1 MNETMVT
8 VVGNVVSD
16 PTLRVTSGGAKVAS
30 FRLASTER
38 RFDRGVGGWRDGD
51 TIFWQVSC
59 WRRAAENVADS
70 LVKGQPVVVHGR
82 LRERGYEVEGQRRTS
97 LEIEASTVGHDLSRG
112 VARFRKAA
120 PPAPGGAGGPAD
132 ATVTA
137 LPTDAAPAGPAGAP
151 PVDDVPAPVEDV
163 PA

>member
-16 PTLRVTSGGAKVAS
+16 PTLRVTSGGAKVSS

-38 RFDRGVGGWRDGD
+38 RYDRVAGGWRDGD
-51 TIFWQVSC
+51 TVYWQVSC

-70 LVKGQPVVVHGR
+70 LAKGQPVVVHGR
-82 LRERGYEVEGQRRTS
+82 LRERRYEVEGQLRTS

-120 PPAPGGAGGPAD
+120 PAGPRDGASGVE
-132 ATVTA
+132 ATVTT
-137 LPTDAAPAGPAGAP
+137 LPTDAALADGSPSAPAANDIPA
-151 PVDDVPAPVEDV
+151 
-163 PA
+163 

>member
-16 PTLRVTSGGAKVAS
+16 PTLRVTSGGAKVSS

-38 RFDRGVGGWRDGD
+38 RYDKVAGGWRDGD
-51 TIFWQVSC
+51 TTYWQVSC

-70 LVKGQPVVVHGR
+70 LAKGQPVIVCGR
-82 LRERGYEVEGQRRTS
+82 LRERRYEVEGERRTS
-97 LEIEASTVGHDLSRG
+97 LEIDASAVGHDLSRG
-112 VARFRKAA
+112 VARFRKAVA
-120 PPAPGGAGGPAD
+120 SGAGSGD
-132 ATVTA
+132 GREATVTT
-137 LPTDAAPAGPAGAP
+137 LPTD
-151 PVDDVPAPVEDV
+151 PAPVDPPGAGAAEV

>member
-1 MNETMVT
+1 MKETLVT
-8 VVGNVVSD
+8 VVGNVVTD
-16 PTLRVTSGGAKVAS
+16 PTLRVTSGGAKVTK

-38 RFDRGVGGWRDGD
+38 RYDKLAGGWRDGD
-51 TIFWQVSC
+51 TIYWWVSC

-70 LVKGQPVVVHGR
+70 LAKGQPVVVHGR
-82 LRERGYEVEGQRRTS
+82 LRENRYEVEGQPRTS

-120 PPAPGGAGGPAD
+120 PGPGGGGGGGGQD
-132 ATVTA
+132 ATVTT
-137 LPTDAAPAGPAGAP
+137 LPTEPAPTGPPG
-151 PVDDVPAPVEDV
+151 VPAAEDI

>member
-16 PTLRVTSGGAKVAS
+16 PTLRVTTSGAKVTS

-38 RFDRGVGGWRDGD
+38 RFDRGTGGWRDGD
-51 TIFWQVSC
+51 TTFWQVSC

-70 LVKGQPVVVHGR
+70 LAKGQPVVVHGR
-82 LRERGYEVEGQRRTS
+82 VRERGYEVEGQRRTS
-97 LEIEASTVGHDLSRG
+97 LEIDATTVGHDLSRG
-112 VARFRKAA
+112 VARFRRAA
-120 PPAPGGAGGPAD
+120 PAGPAGGGERPD

-137 LPTDAAPAGPAGAP
+137 LPSDARPEP
-151 PVDDVPAPVEDV
+151 PVPSDQGGAAAEGVPA
-163 PA
+163 